1 MKVSEIQAIIQA
13 YQPDDHIAI
22 ILYVKE
28 DAHRYQTTKGY
39 ELVNPEKWAEAVMSI
54 EHDAGLNNYADEVF
68 CEVLDAI

>member
-1 MKVSEIQAIIQA
+1 MKISEIEAIIKE

-39 ELVNPEKWAEAVMSI
+39 KLITSEKWAEAVMSI
-54 EHDAGLNNYADEVF
+54 EHDAGLNNYTDEVF